1 MSKLQQI
8 LIKYDFE
15 FNKLFYDRVGQ
26 FVTLLQQWGKIH
38 NLTAQLQ
45 TNQIY
50 NNIVDSIYPLKFI
63 DSFSHCVDVGTGAGY
78 PGMILAIANPNIDI
92 TLVEPRTKRVAFLNF
107 VKNSLKLHK
116 VNIIQD
122 KVENITLNDIDLVV
136 SRAVTNTNLLLQTT
150 KNISNSSTRYLF
162 YKGSL
167 CQEEIKQL
175 NCKYQIINYDQHRNY
190 LYIISTQKGK
200 IKC

>member
-122 KVENITLNDIDLVV
+122 KVENITFGGTTSLILIGATISPTLDLIFTLLPSVI
-136 SRAVTNTNLLLQTT
+136 SRAWASSGFMQTNPSGT
-150 KNISNSSTRYLF
+150 SLF
-162 YKGSL
+162 
-167 CQEEIKQL
+167 
-175 NCKYQIINYDQHRNY
+175 RA
-190 LYIISTQKGK
+190 
-200 IKC
+200 